1 MKNKIL
7 LSAFC
12 LFALSSR
19 FHSQETKNDEDSVSA
34 PVEIIDRLNIPGPL
48 KFNESEYFL
57 AWSKQNSAT
66 WAQQQYILRD
76 DDFKNYKELINISYF
91 DKEIDM
97 EMAAKQKVDYVEKL
111 KEKNQDKYAF
121 VGVTESPDGKEMIV
135 DYLITVSPKEG
146 ESYAEYNI
154 DRFKSFDVNGKKSF
168 LIFSYSKRLA
178 GDLKYASRS
187 LSKERSK
194 LMEAVITTAVPPV
207 TYKPTAVDPKKK

>member
-1 MKNKIL
+1 MKIRNL
-7 LSAFC
+7 LAISIGLAF
-12 LFALSSR
+12 SSLVYA
-19 FHSQETKNDEDSVSA
+19 QETKTEETTAAV
-34 PVEIIDRLNIPGPL
+34 PTEVIDRLNIPGPL
-48 KFNESEYFL
+48 KFNENEYFL

-66 WAQQQYILRD
+66 WAQQQYTLRD
-76 DDFKNYKELINISYF
+76 DDYKNYKELINISYF

-135 DYLITVSPKEG
+135 DYLITVTPKEG

-154 DRFKSFDVNGKKSF
+154 DRFKSFDANGKKSF

-207 TYKPTAVDPKKK
+207 TYKPTAVEPKK

>member
-1 MKNKIL
+1 MT
-7 LSAFC
+7 ST
-12 LFALSSR
+12 
-19 FHSQETKNDEDSVSA
+19 FHSQETKTEEVRVSA
-34 PVEIIDRLNIPGPL
+34 PVEVIDRLNIPGPL
-48 KFNESEYFL
+48 TFRESEYFL
-57 AWSKQNSAT
+57 TWSKQNSPT

-154 DRFKSFDVNGKKSF
+154 DRFKNFDSNGKKSF
-168 LIFSYSKRLA
+168 LIFSYSKRIA
-178 GDLKYASRS
+178 GDLKYSSKA
-187 LSKERSK
+187 LSKERSR
-194 LMEAVITTAVPPV
+194 LMEAVITTAVPVV
-207 TYKPTAVDPKKK
+207 TYKPTAVEPKK

>member
-1 MKNKIL
+1 MKLRNL
-7 LSAFC
+7 LAISIGLTF
-12 LFALSSR
+12 SSLVY
-19 FHSQETKNDEDSVSA
+19 SQETKTEEVPVSA
-34 PVEIIDRLNIPGPL
+34 PVEVIDRLNIPGPL
-48 KFNESEYFL
+48 TFRENEYFL
-57 AWSKQNSAT
+57 TWSKQNSPT
-66 WAQQQYILRD
+66 WAQQQYLLRD

-154 DRFKSFDVNGKKSF
+154 DRFKSFDANGKKSF